1 MAPRVRLLDNV
12 TMRFVVRLLG
22 NMLGIWVASLLV
34 SGIVIVSGTSTGET
48 ILVLGAIALVFT
60 VVNTIARPV
69 ISTLAFPLY
78 IVTFG
83 LFALVTNALVFL
95 LTGWLAGSLGLP
107 LTVDG
112 FWAALLGG
120 TITAVI
126 SAVVVAVLG
135 DK

>member
-1 MAPRVRLLDNV
+1 
-12 TMRFVVRLLG
+12 MRFLVRLLG
-22 NMLGIWVASLLV
+22 NMLGIWVASLLIP
-34 SGIVIVSGTSTGET
+34 GIIIVKGTSAGGT
-48 ILVLGAIALVFT
+48 ILLLAGIALVFT
-60 VVNTIARPV
+60 LVNSIARPV

-78 IVTFG
+78 ILTFG

-107 LTVDG
+107 FSVDG

-126 SAVVVAVLG
+126 SSVVVAVLR
-135 DK
+135 DE